1 MYWMELANKRG
12 VDGVPL
18 LPAPREL
25 PPVLVLK
32 LKGRVEG
39 SEMYTPLYKFSQLW
53 RWGLILESCKEA
65 LLTLL
70 KPPKADADILV
81 ARYFDFA
88 MVTHRFLHRPTIE
101 AWIEEFYDNLGVM
114 KQKDGAKGRIALLF
128 MVFAQAKNYMPPTQG
143 NDTR

>member
-1 MYWMELANKRG
+1 M
-12 VDGVPL
+12 
-18 LPAPREL
+18 
-25 PPVLVLK
+25 
-32 LKGRVEG
+32 
-39 SEMYTPLYKFSQLW
+39 
-53 RWGLILESCKEA
+53 
-65 LLTLL
+65 